1 MLYSVYLAIGR
12 SLTLRAFHLPYRA
25 TLCHAALEML
35 WGITRRRP
43 ALENIRV
50 SASRRPFARL
60 SSLAS
65 PRTVIVSV
73 DSVNQ
78 AKSR

>member
-25 TLCHAALEML
+25 TLCHAALKML
-35 WGITRRRP
+35 RGITFRRP
-43 ALENIRV
+43 ALENMPV
-50 SASRRPFARL
+50 SASRKHFYQTFQ
-60 SSLAS
+60 SAS
-65 PRTVIVSV
+65 PEVIIVSV
-73 DSVNQ
+73 GSVNQ